1 MMTVFRDRGITG
13 LLPALGLC
21 AALAAC
27 GAPPDEGVVIH
38 RGNRLEP
45 GSLDPAIAL
54 ISDERTIVMDMFAG
68 LYEAQADGTPRLG
81 LAQSAEVSED
91 ALTWTF
97 VLREAVW
104 SDGVPITADDVVFG
118 LQRTL
123 DPETGN
129 PYAAPLFPIVNA
141 AEINAGGLPVEALG
155 ARAIDDRTVEIRV
168 NYPTPY
174 LPTILMA
181 WGEPQ
186 PRHAIEAQGMAWV
199 RPENIVVSGPYRMT
213 EWRTGNFIRLEA
225 NPDFYE
231 ADQICAD
238 TVYFYPTIDTA
249 SAERRVRSGELDLNV
264 EFSAANTE
272 FLQASAPELVQTVP
286 GLYMRSI
293 EFNTQNPPFDNV
305 DVRRALAMAIDR
317 RFIANDILGGDDVP
331 AFRSVPDGI
340 PGRADGPRVDYA
352 DQPMEARRAEA
363 RAMLEAAGFGPDN
376 PLRFTLHYQPAA
388 GWPRIAPV
396 VQQDWRLIADWVE
409 ADVQV
414 RDSQIHY
421 AAMRVGDFQ
430 VATSS
435 WVPDFLDP
443 YGILLQWETR
453 AGDINH
459 TRWTDPEYDA
469 LTDQALNTV
478 DPEARAQLFA
488 RAEQLALDAHFSAP
502 VFFEASRKLVS
513 PRITGWVTNPV
524 AVNLSRWLCTVEA
537 EAAAAE

>member
-1 MMTVFRDRGITG
+1 MTVSRRAGLLAALITG
-13 LLPALGLC
+13 AGLV
-21 AALAAC
+21 AC
-27 GAPPDEGVVIH
+27 GGPPDEGVVIH

-45 GSLDPAIAL
+45 GSLDPATAL

-68 LYEAQADGTPRLG
+68 LYEPLADGTPRLG
-81 LAQSAEVSED
+81 LAESVVVSDD

-97 VLREAVW
+97 TLRDAVW
-104 SDGVPITADDVVFG
+104 SDGEPITADDVVFG

-123 DPETGN
+123 DPATGN
-129 PYAAPLFPIVNA
+129 QYAAPLFPIVNA
-141 AEINAGGLPVEALG
+141 QAINAGDLPVEALG

-168 NYPTPY
+168 AYPTPY

-186 PRHAIEAQGMAWV
+186 PRHVIEEFGMAWV
-199 RPENIVVSGPYRMT
+199 RPENIVVSGPYIIT
-213 EWRTGNFIRLEA
+213 DWRTGNYIRLEA

-231 ADQICAD
+231 ADQLCVD
-238 TVYFYPTIDTA
+238 TVYFYPTVDTP
-249 SAERRVRSGELDLNV
+249 SAERRVRGGELDLNV
-264 EFSAANTE
+264 EFAAANTQ
-272 FLQASAPELVQTVP
+272 FLQEAAPELVRTVP

-293 EFNTQNPPFDNV
+293 EFNTELAPFDNV
-305 DVRRALAMAIDR
+305 DVRHALAMAIDR
-317 RFIANDILGGDDVP
+317 RFIANEILGGDDVP

-340 PGRADGPRVDYA
+340 PGRAEGPRLSYA
-352 DQPMEARRAEA
+352 DRPMDERRAEA
-363 RAMLEAAGFGPDN
+363 RALLEAAGFGPDN
-376 PLRFTLHYQPAA
+376 PLRFTLYYQPAA
-388 GWPRIAPV
+388 GWPRVAPV
-396 VQQDWRLIADWVE
+396 VQQDWRMIAPWVD

-430 VATSS
+430 AATSA

-443 YGILLQWETR
+443 YGVLLQWESR

-478 DPEARAQLFA
+478 DPEQRAQLFA

-502 VFFEASRKLVS
+502 VFFEANRNLVS
-513 PRITGWVTNPV
+513 PRITGWVTNPISI
-524 AVNLSRWLCTVEA
+524 NQSRWLCTLEA